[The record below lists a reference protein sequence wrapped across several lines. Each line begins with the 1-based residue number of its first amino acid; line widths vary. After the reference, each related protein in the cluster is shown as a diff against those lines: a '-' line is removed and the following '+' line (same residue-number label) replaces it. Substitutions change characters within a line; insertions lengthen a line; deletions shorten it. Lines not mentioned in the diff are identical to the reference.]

1 LPVCLPASSTVSAPP
16 PTPPRARAWPKGRAA
31 ATSKTMTRAIESPF
45 GFKVDKAKRQKGQM
59 IDLMSND
66 LQLLVRGHGD
76 EGLHTGAIPRT
87 HVAAAVGGVVA
98 GDSDPV
104 VSSRPPAVRHRLSS

>member
-1 LPVCLPASSTVSAPP
+1 
-16 PTPPRARAWPKGRAA
+16 
-31 ATSKTMTRAIESPF
+31 MTRAIESPF
-45 GFKVDKAKRQKGQM
+45 GFKVDKANERQKGQM

-66 LQLLVRGHGD
+66 LQLLVRHGHGDDSD